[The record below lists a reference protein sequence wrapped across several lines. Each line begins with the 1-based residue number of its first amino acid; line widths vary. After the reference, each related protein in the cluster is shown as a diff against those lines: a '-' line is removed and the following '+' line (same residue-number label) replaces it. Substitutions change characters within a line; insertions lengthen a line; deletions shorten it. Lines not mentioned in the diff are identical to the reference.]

1 VAIERIVF
9 EIFLKLVRREKKKLI
24 KLGFVH
30 FFVRVVKTQHRL
42 IEKYVEKGVEDI
54 QLKDTYAVEAEFRL
68 NVISALLEDK
78 D

>member
-1 VAIERIVF
+1 
-9 EIFLKLVRREKKKLI
+9 
-24 KLGFVH
+24 
-30 FFVRVVKTQHRL
+30 
-42 IEKYVEKGVEDI
+42 VEKGVEDI